1 MYLARL
7 FLLGLQKE
15 LPRPVVNQTT
25 NGMTTGAL
33 GLHALGRC
41 SSNMYLASL
50 FLLGLQKELPRPVVN
65 QTTNGMT
72 TGALGLHALGR

>member
-1 MYLARL
+1 MVYFIFQSVIVKSIERNASNMYLARL

-33 GLHALGRC
+33 GLHALGR
-41 SSNMYLASL
+41 
-50 FLLGLQKELPRPVVN
+50 
-65 QTTNGMT
+65 
-72 TGALGLHALGR
+72 